1 MYFTESCIKMKD
13 RNKGECLYFSQ
24 NFKLFLSYQKGSVN
38 IFQQLTLPG
47 FFKIHY
53 MFLKFQKTKRN
64 VSVGIVRFE
73 VLSLDIAIIS
83 DDCTNLRLS

>member
-1 MYFTESCIKMKD
+1 M
-13 RNKGECLYFSQ
+13 YFSQ

-38 IFQQLTLPG
+38 IFQQLALPG
-47 FFKIHY
+47 FFNIHY
-53 MFLKFQKTKRN
+53 IFLNFQKTKRN